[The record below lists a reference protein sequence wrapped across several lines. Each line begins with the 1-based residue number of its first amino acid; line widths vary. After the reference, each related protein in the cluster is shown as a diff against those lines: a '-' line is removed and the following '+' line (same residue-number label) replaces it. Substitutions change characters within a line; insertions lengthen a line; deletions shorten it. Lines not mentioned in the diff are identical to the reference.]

1 MTGGDDPGAVPLL
14 VLTGI
19 TAGWRKRQGLRRG
32 LRART
37 GARVVMPWLPWA
49 LGLRG
54 CAAWLGAYLRW
65 HGLRRVDVLAY
76 IGGGYVL
83 RAMAAGGMALEPQR
97 IVYDRGPLQ
106 EAVPARLLRRY
117 GRLGLCLTGQA
128 AVVGLADAEWLSRLP
143 LPRGVRGTA
152 VLVETR
158 ASRLAQALGLRPQ
171 GLPDPLALVPGADAA
186 ALLPLSHDDVY
197 AAPGFLD
204 PALAFLATGQ
214 LEPEAAHG

>member
-1 MTGGDDPGAVPLL
+1 MTAPDGPDAVPLL

-19 TAGWRKRQGLRRG
+19 TAGWRGRRVLRQR

-37 GARVVMPWLPWA
+37 DARVVMPWMPWA

-65 HGLRRVDVLAY
+65 RGLRRVDVLAY

-83 RAMAAGGMALEPQR
+83 RAMAARGMALEPQR
-97 IVYDRGPLQ
+97 IVYDRGPVQ
-106 EAVPARLLRRY
+106 EAVPARLLCRF
-117 GRLGLCLTGQA
+117 GRLGLCLTGRA
-128 AVVGLADAEWLSRLP
+128 AVVGLADAVWLSSLP
-143 LPRGVRGTA
+143 LPLGARGTA
-152 VLVETR
+152 VLVETQ

-171 GLPDPLALVPGADAA
+171 GMPDPQALLPGADAA

-204 PALAFLATGQ
+204 LALAFLATGR
-214 LEPEAAHG
+214 LKPEAAHG